1 MDAVV
6 LEAPWISEPF
16 SVSLFGDLSLN
27 TPSSP
32 VNMDNLLM
40 DDLLKLIGLTEQ
52 LMVYLLASRWKGRQD
67 KSVVSISEHV
77 MPCLVLKVRS
87 WIGEPGRLQGSPSAS
102 ATQRIQ
108 LENCSHVHEIFPVK
122 SSSNIREDEF
132 LHRLVPIRSFAS
144 LSHACYFKKENQL
157 I

>member
-16 SVSLFGDLSLN
+16 SFSLFGDLSLN

-32 VNMDNLLM
+32 VNTDNLLM
-40 DDLLKLIGLTEQ
+40 GDLLKLIGLTEQ
-52 LMVYLLASRWKGRQD
+52 LMVYLLASRWNGRQD

-77 MPCLVLKVRS
+77 MRCLVLKVRS
-87 WIGEPGRLQGSPSAS
+87 WTGKPGRLQGSPSAS

-108 LENCSHVHEIFPVK
+108 LENCSHVREIFPVK
-122 SSSNIREDEF
+122 NIKQRYGGWVSTQIGANLEF
-132 LHRLVPIRSFAS
+132 CIAVIF
-144 LSHACYFKKENQL
+144 
-157 I
+157 